1 MDVVS
6 KILFLIIIAII
17 YGIILIGVKK
27 YHMRDILKSWTKKE
41 KLGTLDGIAIL
52 LLGIM
57 MKISKTPLTV
67 GNGIVSKS
75 VYMITDTIFA
85 GNATVISLIIAM
97 CFFVPAIILQVL
109 FAQKVTEMLNIP
121 YCNPFFYILIFAFQ
135 AGIYN
140 CWLEQTPDEAVLI
153 LIFSALLY
161 FGICTLDKIRSK
173 KIYAY
178 ILLYLVLWIIM
189 FVVEEN
195 KVWIIYVVSIIS
207 IFETVICA
215 WFRGKTIIFR
225 KILRWLGTI
234 LLFCLFIAINFE
246 IMKRV

>member
-17 YGIILIGVKK
+17 YGIILIGVKE

-41 KLGTLDGIAIL
+41 KLGTLVGIAIL

-178 ILLYLVLWIIM
+178 ILLYLVLWIII

-195 KVWIIYVVSIIS
+195 KVWSIYFISIIS
-207 IFETVICA
+207 IFETIIFA

-225 KILRWLGTI
+225 KGIRMLGAF
-234 LLFCLFIAINFE
+234 LLFMAITYVNYCLF
-246 IMKRV
+246 